1 MGGSIAALGL
11 IMANVFQRS
20 SGRNWRLRQQSLAL
34 FEQWRQELEATG
46 FEVTIQRG
54 LWMLANSSNQFEKQQ
69 ALAEKRKK
77 ENIKLDTFDPIQLNN
92 FVNSGRLPELPQGV
106 CGALW
111 SEFDGQL
118 DPKQWM
124 QALLESGENYGL
136 QIIDGLVN
144 QLKQDGGS
152 WQVSWLGGS
161 NDQNNEKYSENRK
174 FDVILLCSGLASTE
188 LLKPLAEDIS
198 IAITLQPVIGQA
210 LELQLP
216 TDINWQGSI
225 NWDGINLVPRP
236 GGRLWLGATLEPAQ
250 TASEMG
256 ATKELQAMQH
266 LKGAAPEWLKQA
278 QVLRKW
284 QGVRAQPLGRTAPIL
299 EQLLPG
305 LMILAGHY
313 RNGILLGPASAAWAA
328 ANI

>member
-1 MGGSIAALGL
+1 
-11 IMANVFQRS
+11 MANVFQRS

-34 FEQWRQELEATG
+34 FGQWQQELEAAG
-46 FEVTIQRG
+46 FEVPIQRG

-77 ENIKLDTFDPIQLNN
+77 ENIKLETFDPIQLNN

-118 DPKQWM
+118 DPQQWM
-124 QALLESGENYGL
+124 QALLRNGQNYGL
-136 QIIDGLVN
+136 EIIDGLVN
-144 QLKQDGGS
+144 QLKQDCGS
-152 WQVSWLGGS
+152 WQVSWLGNS
-161 NDQNNEKYSENRK
+161 NDQNKQKYSENRK

-198 IAITLQPVIGQA
+198 TAITLQPVIGQA
-210 LELQLP
+210 LELKLP

-225 NWDGINLVPRP
+225 NWDGINLIPRA
-236 GGRLWLGATLEPAQ
+236 GGRIWLGATLEPAK

-256 ATKELQAMQH
+256 ATGVLQAMQH
-266 LKGAAPEWLKQA
+266 LNGAAPGWLKRA
-278 QVLRKW
+278 QILRKW
-284 QGVRAQPLGRTAPIL
+284 QGVRAQPLERTAPVL
-299 EQLLPG
+299 ELLLPG

-328 ANI
+328 ANVLN